1 MCVCLHQALL
11 AALLLGALKAED
23 GACTNG
29 MCADVPFAQPP
40 VELSIIQPRH
50 GEIVRKHEA
59 GLSIAFQGRPMPAR
73 SHTPRAGIP
82 GEPHDACFLCECPPT
97 AEIHVPRPTSS
108 RPGTSPAH
116 TAVLGLDP
124 EEDPQAVIQVM
135 ASAVCILCT

>member
-1 MCVCLHQALL
+1 LRQAFL

-73 SHTPRAGIP
+73 SHTP
-82 GEPHDACFLCECPPT
+82 
-97 AEIHVPRPTSS
+97 PRWHS
-108 RPGTSPAH
+108 RRTTRCVFPVRVSAH
-116 TAVLGLDP
+116 G
-124 EEDPQAVIQVM
+124 
-135 ASAVCILCT
+135 